1 MLICISFR
9 KSQKLM
15 IYLTKQQRTKQN
27 NDVFV
32 YSRSLLSI
40 ELRRKSMM
48 MTNTVISSMR
58 TRCHV
63 KKHQSIVYSEDER
76 ERRKIKSKLKSI
88 QFTLEE
94 RKTKRLYKFLHLSYN
109 MITLFALKI

>member
-1 MLICISFR
+1 
-9 KSQKLM
+9 M
-15 IYLTKQQRTKQN
+15 IYLAKQQRTKQN

-63 KKHQSIVYSEDER
+63 KKHQSIV
-76 ERRKIKSKLKSI
+76 RRKREKKNK
-88 QFTLEE
+88 
-94 RKTKRLYKFLHLSYN
+94 K
-109 MITLFALKI
+109 